1 MSNAPPLIF
10 AIVLAAAAQTAPVD
24 PRIKVDNDRVRILI
38 ATDKPHDRTPLHQH
52 QLNRVMIY
60 LDEAD
65 QDIAHPDGSVE
76 HLHWKADDVAW
87 SAAGG
92 PHTSENMSAHD
103 LRIVEV
109 ELKKPGPATAPA
121 RDRKLDPLVIDPA
134 HNKLLFENAQVRVFR
149 STREAGGREEWHE
162 HTGAGRAVVMLSAL
176 EGSVESADGI
186 TSPMHGL
193 RGDVLWSDGPVKHR
207 GSNAGRQPSDL
218 VLVEVK

>member
-1 MSNAPPLIF
+1 
-10 AIVLAAAAQTAPVD
+10 VD
-24 PRIKVDNDRVRILI
+24 PRIKVDNDRVRILV
-38 ATDKPHDRTPLHQH
+38 ATDRPHDRTPLHQH

-60 LDEAD
+60 LDDAG

-76 HLHWKADDVAW
+76 HLHWKANDVAW
-87 SAAGG
+87 SPAGG
-92 PHTSENMSAHD
+92 PHTSENISAHD

-109 ELKKPGPATAPA
+109 ELKKPGPETAPA
-121 RDRKLDPLVIDPA
+121 RDRKLDPLVIDVA

-162 HTGAGRAVVMLSAL
+162 HTGAGRAVVMLTAL
-176 EGSVESADGI
+176 EGRVESADG
-186 TSPMHGL
+186 TTTPMRGV
-193 RGDVLWSDGPVKHR
+193 RGDAVWSDGAVKHR